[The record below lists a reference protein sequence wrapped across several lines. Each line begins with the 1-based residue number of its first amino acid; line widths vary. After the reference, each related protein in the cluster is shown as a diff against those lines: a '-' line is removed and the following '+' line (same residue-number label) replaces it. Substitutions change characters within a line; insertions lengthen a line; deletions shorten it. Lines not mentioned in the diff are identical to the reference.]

1 MSSGQAYQ
9 FFREVYSDPILQSK
23 LFNALVVQ
31 SPDVVL
37 QIARECGYAIDAADM
52 AATLGE
58 TKSKA
63 DFEDRPDAVADYVM
77 GRDFWNKFLR
87 SPAWKNVGDLRVS
100 FDPFKSAPPFRMT
113 IPGPSW
119 VNSPHM
125 SQIEPGV
132 SPTSR
137 PSAAELYDELEQQ

>member
-1 MSSGQAYQ
+1 MSTEQAYV
-9 FFREVYSDPILQSK
+9 FFREVYSDPLLQSK

-31 SPDVVL
+31 SPEVVL
-37 QIARECGYAIDAADM
+37 HIARECGYPIDADDM

-58 TKSKA
+58 TKSEA
-63 DFEDRPDAVADYVM
+63 DFQNRPEAIAESVM

-87 SPAWKNVGDLRVS
+87 APVWKNPDELRPA
-100 FDPFKSAPPFRMT
+100 FNPFKSAPPFRMT

-125 SQIEPGV
+125 QV
-132 SPTSR
+132 RADVDPTLR
-137 PSAAELYDELEQQ
+137 PSAVEVFEELE